1 MIKQIMR
8 DDAIDKQKISL
19 NIIVTAVSDV
29 DILMNSTA
37 EGMMAEAKKSLGV
50 EDLELFAMQLKLVR
64 NTVKKFLGHLKLNV
78 ASLTMKLDLQSKFP
92 DKLNTSESV
101 DEVVNVLVLGV
112 ESFANYLRSLS
123 REDDN

>member
-1 MIKQIMR
+1 MR

-37 EGMMAEAKKSLGV
+37 ERIMAEAKKSLGV